1 MGKKRKK
8 KSKGRKKR
16 QKAEASPE
24 KVTSEVDVVAEASA
38 EPPTPVDAVIDVD
51 EDLDDPLARAELVA
65 AVAGLDMGP
74 ETEDSPNSPGDLPP
88 DEGVLGD
95 AEAAADDAPVSADDA
110 PVPADDA
117 PTEADDTS
125 AQTLE
130 ASADPDDAKDMADAV
145 TEDASAS
152 SGSDI
157 EGAGEPDTD
166 AAYGVTAA
174 EEDQRPLIGP
184 DALVALSEFRQEG
197 VATLPEELVLDLGD
211 ATTPEE
217 RDRLLAAALAHVEMQ
232 DAIYRVPLESGAS
245 RRWKGLIASA
255 VFLFA
260 LVLVGL
266 PPAFLVPEAPPSL
279 TVAETGG
286 GIRMA
291 LLMQA
296 EQIEAFR
303 ARSGRLPSS
312 IAEVETAL
320 PGVRYVR
327 SSNRVY
333 QLIAYTPAG
342 DAVVYDSSSPDPSFA
357 ATEETWSRLMGES

>member
-16 QKAEASPE
+16 QNAEASPKE
-24 KVTSEVDVVAEASA
+24 VTPEVDVVAEVSA
-38 EPPTPVDAVIDVD
+38 EPPSPVDAVIDLD

-65 AVAGLDMGP
+65 AVAGLEVGS
-74 ETEDSPNSPGDLPP
+74 ETEDGPDDHGDLPP
-88 DEGVLGD
+88 DEQEGLLDDEG
-95 AEAAADDAPVSADDA
+95 ATDDAPVSADDA
-110 PVPADDA
+110 P
-117 PTEADDTS
+117 TEGDPSS
-125 AQTLE
+125 AQAGE
-130 ASADPDDAKDMADAV
+130 ASADA
-145 TEDASAS
+145 EDARDATDGVSPPAS
-152 SGSDI
+152 VSDI

-174 EEDQRPLIGP
+174 EEERPLIGP

-260 LVLVGL
+260 IVLVGL
-266 PPAFLVPEAPPSL
+266 PPAFLVPEAPPPL

-327 SSNRVY
+327 SSNRLY

-342 DAVVYDSSSPDPSFA
+342 DAVIYDSSSPDPSFA
-357 ATEETWSRLMGES
+357 AAEEAWSRLMGDS

>member
-1 MGKKRKK
+1 MKTSTTPLPGLSWLPRWRVSRWARKRKTAPTTTATCLRT
-8 KSKGRKKR
+8 SRRASWTTRVRPTTHPSQPTTHPRKATLHRPRPARYLPVKR
-16 QKAEASPE
+16 ACRPTEGDDSSAEARE
-24 KVTSEVDVVAEASA
+24 DEA
-38 EPPTPVDAVIDVD
+38 
-51 EDLDDPLARAELVA
+51 
-65 AVAGLDMGP
+65 
-74 ETEDSPNSPGDLPP
+74 
-88 DEGVLGD
+88 D
-95 AEAAADDAPVSADDA
+95 AEDARDATDGVS
-110 PVPADDA
+110 PPA
-117 PTEADDTS
+117 S
-125 AQTLE
+125 
-130 ASADPDDAKDMADAV
+130 V
-145 TEDASAS
+145 
-152 SGSDI
+152 SDI

-174 EEDQRPLIGP
+174 EEERPLIGP

-260 LVLVGL
+260 IVLVGL
-266 PPAFLVPEAPPSL
+266 PPAFLVPEAPPPL

-327 SSNRVY
+327 SSNRLY

-342 DAVVYDSSSPDPSFA
+342 DAVIYDSSSPDPSFA
-357 ATEETWSRLMGES
+357 AAEEAWSRLIGDS